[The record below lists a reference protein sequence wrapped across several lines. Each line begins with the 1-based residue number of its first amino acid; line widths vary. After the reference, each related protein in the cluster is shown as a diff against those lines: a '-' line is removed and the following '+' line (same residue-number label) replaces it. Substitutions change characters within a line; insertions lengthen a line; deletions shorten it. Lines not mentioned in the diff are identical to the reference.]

1 MKGNSMSD
9 KNNPLG
15 DRGKAA
21 EDAWIREQERLA
33 REKAQR
39 EAGGAKGEK
48 KCTCKKSGG
57 QGDCACKKTG
67 GSCGA

>member
-1 MKGNSMSD
+1 MSS
-9 KNNPLG
+9 KNPLG
-15 DRGKAA
+15 DRGKAS

-33 REKAQR
+33 REKAKL
-39 EAGGAKGEK
+39 EGGAKDGEK
-48 KCTCKKSGG
+48 TKKGCTCKKSGG